1 MINFRTWKCITLP
14 LNEVIW
20 KYLPDLVLH
29 ASPGSQ
35 NGDFFQCLDP
45 HFLALPRQLNGFP
58 RRGLR
63 IVEKYYHKAFW
74 KTCYPWD
81 ETCNKSDEL
90 ASTTSTDLNGPQWPQ
105 QTSTTSITSTTSTTL
120 TNSTIFDDSFWW
132 QFWWWFL
139 MTKDSPRD
147 LTFETLT
154 KILTIENLN
163 SGNHSYLTINCDT
176 GQHSQFLR
184 CLAE

>member
-1 MINFRTWKCITLP
+1 MVDILEFVVDIALKWSIFHQNLSKWWQIFLIIWNMINFRTWKCITLP

-45 HFLALPRQLNGFP
+45 HFLALPRQLSGFP

-81 ETCNKSDEL
+81 
-90 ASTTSTDLNGPQWPQ
+90 LNGPQWSQ
-105 QTSTTSITSTTSTTL
+105 RTSSDFSDDLNDDLNNFNDLNDLNRLQRPHTIRQAKTITRVNTL
-120 TNSTIFDDSFWW
+120 TQAYTIT
-132 QFWWWFL
+132 QH
-139 MTKDSPRD
+139 R
-147 LTFETLT
+147 LTP
-154 KILTIENLN
+154 
-163 SGNHSYLTINCDT
+163 
-176 GQHSQFLR
+176 
-184 CLAE
+184 